1 MKNETKIKIAA
12 VSAGFALATLIG
24 TLILIGLAHPAQ
36 WYVAGGFITA
46 FGITLFITASID
58 C

>member
-24 TLILIGLAHPAQ
+24 TVILIGLAHPAQ
-36 WYVAGGFITA
+36 WYMAGVFIIA
-46 FGITLFITASID
+46 FGITLFITSSIN

>member
-24 TLILIGLAHPAQ
+24 TVVLIGLAHPRSTVCGRCIYNCI
-36 WYVAGGFITA
+36 WYYTIYYC
-46 FGITLFITASID
+46 IY
-58 C
+58 